1 MSVGSSALYWVYY
14 DAHGNVVGEANASGA
29 TTAAHS
35 YDPFGAPLDTVPT
48 NTTTHRYVGSANKNL
63 DTASNLIL
71 MGARPYDP
79 GLGRFLETDP
89 VDGGSCNTYDYV
101 CQDPINGFD
110 LDGRDQ
116 WGSDRFRR
124 TGTSLTRT
132 SRRFTATAFANI
144 TASGNNVAWTGGA
157 VDVLPESGGAEV
169 TVTITHDNADVFSTT
184 FTATLGPSPWNA
196 ISGSISSAP
205 RGVYAISVF
214 VQPLLMGAFDAT
226 RDEASVGEPQPRISV
241 SIGIGASVRP
251 GLGIR
256 TR

>member
-1 MSVGSSALYWVYY
+1 MGYWARAKSIVGKR
-14 DAHGNVVGEANASGA
+14 
-29 TTAAHS
+29 
-35 YDPFGAPLDTVPT
+35 APLPIIV
-48 NTTTHRYVGSANKNL
+48 SA
-63 DTASNLIL
+63 
-71 MGARPYDP
+71 
-79 GLGRFLETDP
+79 TDL
-89 VDGGSCNTYDYV
+89 Y
-101 CQDPINGFD
+101 
-110 LDGRDQ
+110 
-116 WGSDRFRR
+116 
-124 TGTSLTRT
+124 
-132 SRRFTATAFANI
+132 
-144 TASGNNVAWTGGA
+144 
-157 VDVLPESGGAEV
+157 LP
-169 TVTITHDNADVFSTT
+169 DNADVFSTT